1 MTTQHEE
8 ESRRSGGFRDA
19 VNELFG
25 RGERGDARDTSQLD
39 ALDREEAQRHG
50 EDAGY
55 AGDPAAGGARNDVGG
70 QAAQQG
76 QYGEARLDDPA
87 QQTTPGV
94 RYDAGDPAA
103 AGVHP
108 DETGHAT
115 GGAHGDPFAD
125 DVAGRPTAPMGRHD
139 EAVAG
144 DRPVDATDPAAQRT
158 PPEGQPVTQSQH
170 LGDAS
175 TPHGGEVHGDTVA
188 PLGDASTPHG
198 GEVRGDTVAP
208 EHVRQGGDPTAH
220 GQVQHGGE
228 LRGDPGLASA
238 DTRSD
243 ADLTTGTPDRAAAVD
258 AGRASEGTAAG
269 VDAGSASGGTGAGA
283 GAAAVAADAA
293 HHDVASSANGDGGD
307 RAALVTRDRAES
319 YGARWDAV
327 KGEFVDEPRRA
338 VADAD
343 ALVGELLDE
352 LQELFKQ
359 QRTQI
364 EQGLDADETSTEDLR
379 VALRRYRSFFDRL
392 LSI

>member
-1 MTTQHEE
+1 MTTEHQDDQ
-8 ESRRSGGFRDA
+8 RRGGGFREA

-25 RGERGDARDTSQLD
+25 RNEGRDPRDTSQLD
-39 ALDREEAQRHG
+39 ALDRDEAQRHG
-50 EDAGY
+50 DADTVAEPDSARHAY
-55 AGDPAAGGARNDVGG
+55 ADQGAV
-70 QAAQQG
+70 AQPG
-76 QYGEARLDDPA
+76 QYGDSRVDDPA

-103 AGVHP
+103 AGTA
-108 DETGHAT
+108 DARAGDAATGH
-115 GGAHGDPFAD
+115 GEPLAD
-125 DVAGRPTAPMGRHD
+125 DVSGRQSAAAGRYDDA
-139 EAVAG
+139 AVS
-144 DRPVDATDPAAQRT
+144 DRPVDPAGDLGAQHT
-158 PPEGQPVTQSQH
+158 PPQGQPVTQDQH
-170 LGDAS
+170 LGEAQ
-175 TPHGGEVHGDTVA
+175 
-188 PLGDASTPHG
+188 TPHG

-208 EHVRQGGDPTAH
+208 QHVREGGDPMAQ

-228 LRGDPGLASA
+228 VRGDPVG
-238 DTRSD
+238 TRSD
-243 ADLTTGTPDRAAAVD
+243 ADL
-258 AGRASEGTAAG
+258 AAG
-269 VDAGSASGGTGAGA
+269 APTRDADVGAGA
-283 GAAAVAADAA
+283 GTAGVGAGTAATAAA
-293 HHDVASSANGDGGD
+293 HHNGSSDASDDGE

-319 YGARWDAV
+319 YGARWDSV

-379 VALRRYRSFFDRL
+379 LALRRYRSFFDRL

>member
-1 MTTQHEE
+1 MTTQHEDDQ
-8 ESRRSGGFRDA
+8 RRSGGFRDA

-55 AGDPAAGGARNDVGG
+55 AGDPAAGGVRHEVGG
-70 QAAQQG
+70 QAAQQD

-108 DETGHAT
+108 DETDRAT

-125 DVAGRPTAPMGRHD
+125 DVAGGPTAPVGRHD

-144 DRPVDATDPAAQRT
+144 DRPVDVTDPAAQRM
-158 PPEGQPVTQSQH
+158 PQEGQPVMQSQH
-170 LGDAS
+170 LGDVS
-175 TPHGGEVHGDTVA
+175 TPHGGE
-188 PLGDASTPHG
+188 L
-198 GEVRGDTVAP
+198 RGDTVAP

-220 GQVQHGGE
+220 GQVQDGGE
-228 LRGDPGLASA
+228 LRGDAGLASA

-243 ADLTTGTPDRAAAVD
+243 ADRGIGAPDRSAAVDAGTGTPDRAADVD
-258 AGRASEGTAAG
+258 AGTR
-269 VDAGSASGGTGAGA
+269 SGGTTAGA
-283 GAAAVAADAA
+283 GAAAVSAEAA
-293 HHDVASSANGDGGD
+293 HHDVASTADGDSGD

-319 YGARWDAV
+319 YSARWDAV

-343 ALVGELLDE
+343 NLVGELLDE

-379 VALRRYRSFFDRL
+379 LALRRYRSFFDRL

>member
-25 RGERGDARDTSQLD
+25 RGERGDGRDTSQLD

-55 AGDPAAGGARNDVGG
+55 AGDPAAGGARHDGGG
-70 QAAQQG
+70 QAAQEG

-94 RYDAGDPAA
+94 RHDAGDPAA

-108 DETGHAT
+108 DETGRAT

-125 DVAGRPTAPMGRHD
+125 DVAGRPTAPVGRHD

-144 DRPVDATDPAAQRT
+144 DRPVDATDPAGQHT
-158 PPEGQPVTQSQH
+158 PPEGRPLAQSQH

-175 TPHGGEVHGDTVA
+175 TPHGGEV
-188 PLGDASTPHG
+188 
-198 GEVRGDTVAP
+198 RGDNVAP

-243 ADLTTGTPDRAAAVD
+243 ADLTTGSPDRSAAVDAGTGRPDRAAAAD
-258 AGRASEGTAAG
+258 AGRASGGTA
-269 VDAGSASGGTGAGA
+269 AGA
-283 GAAAVAADAA
+283 GAAAVSADAA
-293 HHDVASSANGDGGD
+293 HHDVASSANGDDGD